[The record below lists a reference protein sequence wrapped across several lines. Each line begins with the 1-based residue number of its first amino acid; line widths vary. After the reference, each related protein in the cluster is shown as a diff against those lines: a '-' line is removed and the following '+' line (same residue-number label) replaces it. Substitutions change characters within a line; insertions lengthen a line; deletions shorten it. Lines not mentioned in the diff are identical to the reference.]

1 MAEEAMAAEDAK
13 AAEQARAACETAE
26 AWSDLVLA
34 EPFRRF
40 FELEDVLRLDM
51 DAVHLCD
58 GYEYRYHRGG
68 RFTYF
73 SKRAC
78 AELPARGEEGMPRH
92 LWLHLP
98 GCTCAACAPT

>member
-40 FELEDVLRLDM
+40 FELEDVERLDM

-73 SKRAC
+73 TKHAS
-78 AELPARGEEGMPRH
+78 AELPVRGEEVMPRH

-98 GCTCAACAPT
+98 GCTCAACAPA

>member
-1 MAEEAMAAEDAK
+1 M
-13 AAEQARAACETAE
+13 AAEQAKAERATTQ

-40 FELEDVLRLDM
+40 FELEDVERLDR

-68 RFTYF
+68 HFSYF
-73 SKRAC
+73 SKHER
-78 AELPARGEEGMPRH
+78 AELPVRDEQVMPRH

-98 GCTCAACAPT
+98 GCTCADCAPA